1 MDCQRHSATLVMPIV
16 NQATAE
22 DYMQCE
28 VRDKSGTHC
37 QNNVIHKFQFNGK
50 EVYLCSQCFA
60 NVCSGAYG
68 IDLQLSAV
76 ASNTDFNLTP
86 ASQVKS

>member
-1 MDCQRHSATLVMPIV
+1 MPIV